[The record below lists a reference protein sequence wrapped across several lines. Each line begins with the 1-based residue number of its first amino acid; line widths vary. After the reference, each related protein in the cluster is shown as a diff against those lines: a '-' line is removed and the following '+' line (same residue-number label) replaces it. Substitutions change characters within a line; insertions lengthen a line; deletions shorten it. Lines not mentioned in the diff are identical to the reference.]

1 MNLVSAA
8 HRELYRK
15 RREIMRDQMI
25 NRRAILKGVVAAPV
39 LFGAVSISLTKTAYA
54 YDWPRTLS
62 QGSSGS
68 DVKELQIRV
77 ARGAAAPDAWPSPIG
92 LGKIEAVREI
102 EENAPGGLTGS
113 TRRAHRWLVSLVAV
127 LSLSVRL
134 M

>member
-1 MNLVSAA
+1 MPAVDDMNLVSAA

-77 ARGAAAPDAWPSPIG
+77 A
-92 LGKIEAVREI
+92 
-102 EENAPGGLTGS
+102 GG
-113 TRRAHRWLVSLVAV
+113 RRP
-127 LSLSVRL
+127 
-134 M
+134 